1 MKAVPIKSNKFA
13 APNFMLKQQA
23 IKTWKL
29 STPIIFG
36 ELTQMSL
43 GLIDS
48 AMVGSISYKQLAAS
62 ALVNSVLVI
71 PFVFGI
77 GLTMSISQKVAI
89 AHGRKDGQQV
99 SHYLY
104 NGFWLCSI
112 AAILISLLLETGKDI
127 LFHLD
132 QDLDVARL
140 SVPYLR
146 LIGYSVV
153 PTLMFMAI
161 KQFTDGLERTKTAMI
176 LSLLAMPLNIFLN
189 WLLIFGNWGLPRL
202 ELKGAGL
209 GTLITRI
216 IILIAMTLVLFNH
229 TLFRR
234 YIAVR
239 KNQWKLKWASIREL
253 LRIGIPS
260 GLQAGIETGAF
271 AVSGIIVGTLGAVEL
286 AAHQIA
292 LQCASLTFMVSLGLS
307 QGCAIRISNAFGREN
322 WKEIGAIG
330 KSTFYTGLMYGVIC
344 AIFFILFR
352 KSLSE
357 VFNSNTSVV
366 ALSSMLMFYAAV
378 FQISDATQAI
388 GVGALRG
395 INDVR
400 RPTLYMGIAYWVFG
414 IPVGCILTFGFN
426 FGVTGVWIGFV
437 LALTCNALFLNQR
450 FNKMVQRHLPG
461 RPA

>member
-1 MKAVPIKSNKFA
+1 MLPLLVIT
-13 APNFMLKQQA
+13 MLKQQA

-77 GLTMSISQKVAI
+77 GLTMSISQKVAA

-104 NGFWLCSI
+104 NGFILCSI
-112 AAILISLLLETGKDI
+112 AALMICGLLELGKNI

-132 QDLDVARL
+132 QDPEVARL
-140 SVPYLR
+140 SVPFLR
-146 LIGYSVV
+146 LVGFSVV
-153 PTLMFMAI
+153 PTLMFMSI
-161 KQFTDGLERTKTAMI
+161 KQFTDGLEKTKTAMI

-189 WLLIFGNWGLPRL
+189 WLLIFGNWGMPRL
-202 ELKGAGL
+202 ELVGAGL

-216 IILIAMTLVLFNH
+216 IILIAMIIVLFTH
-229 TLFRR
+229 PLFKR
-234 YIAVR
+234 YVAVR
-239 KNQWKLKWASIREL
+239 KNQWKLRWASIREL
-253 LRIGIPS
+253 LRIGVPS

-271 AVSGIIVGTLGAVEL
+271 AVSGIIVGTLGAIEL

-292 LQCASLTFMVSLGLS
+292 LQCASLTFMVSLGLA
-307 QGCAIRISNAFGREN
+307 QGCSIRISNAFGRKH
-322 WKEIGAIG
+322 WPEIHLIG
-330 KSTFYTGLMYGVIC
+330 KSTFYTGLIYGVIC
-344 AIFFILFR
+344 ALLFIFLR
-352 KSLSE
+352 KPLSQI
-357 VFNSNTSVV
+357 FNDDTQVI

-388 GVGALRG
+388 GVGSLRG
-395 INDVR
+395 INDVKM
-400 RPTLYMGIAYWVFG
+400 PTIYMATAYWVFG
-414 IPVGCILTFGFN
+414 VPIGCLLTFVFH
-426 FGVTGVWIGFV
+426 FGVSGIWIGFI
-437 LALTCNALFLNQR
+437 LGLSFNALFLNRR
-450 FNKMVQRHLPG
+450 FNKMVRQHL
-461 RPA
+461 

>member
-1 MKAVPIKSNKFA
+1 
-13 APNFMLKQQA
+13 MLKQEA
-23 IKTWKL
+23 FKTWKL

-48 AMVGSISYKQLAAS
+48 AMVGSINYKQLAAS

-77 GLTMSISQKVAI
+77 GLTMSISQKVAA

-104 NGFWLCSI
+104 NGFWLCTI
-112 AAILISLLLETGKDI
+112 AAVLISGLLEFGKDI

-132 QDLDVARL
+132 QDREVAIL

-146 LIGYSVV
+146 LIGYSVI
-153 PTLMFMAI
+153 PTLMFMAV
-161 KQFTDGLERTKTAMI
+161 KQFTDGLEKTKTAMI
-176 LSLLAMPLNIFLN
+176 LSLLAMPINVFLN
-189 WLLIFGNWGLPRL
+189 WLLIFGNWGFPRL

-216 IILIAMTLVLFNH
+216 IILIAMITVLFTH
-229 TLFRR
+229 PLFKR
-234 YIAVR
+234 YVAVR
-239 KNQWKLKWASIREL
+239 RNQWKLKWASIREL
-253 LRIGIPS
+253 LRIGVPS

-271 AVSGIIVGTLGAVEL
+271 AVSGIIVGTLGAVQL

-292 LQCASLTFMVSLGLS
+292 LQCASLTFMVSLGLA
-307 QGCAIRISNAFGREN
+307 QGCSIRISNAFGRKN
-322 WKEIGAIG
+322 WKEIGEIG
-330 KSTFYTGLMYGVIC
+330 KSTFYSGLLYGVIC
-344 AIFFILFR
+344 ALLFILFR
-352 KSLSE
+352 RPLSQI
-357 VFNSNTSVV
+357 FNDDPSVI

-388 GVGALRG
+388 GVGSLRG

-400 RPTLYMGIAYWVFG
+400 LPTLYMSIAYWIFG
-414 IPVGCILTFGFN
+414 IPIGCLLTFVFG
-426 FGVTGVWIGFV
+426 FGVTGIWIGFV
-437 LALTCNALFLNQR
+437 LGLTFNSLFLNKR
-450 FNKMVQRHLPG
+450 FNKMIRRHQ
-461 RPA
+461 PA